1 MTFRNFQN
9 FRFFGPSTTELW
21 PGCSPTF
28 SMPKMKPCIPQGTSI
43 SHLSGFL
50 ASGPADLP
58 KLIKNFNKH
67 TYLHPHFANLANVPP
82 ACRGECFAPYLIECV
97 CFCAAA
103 QKITLKSASK
113 SFEKASGTQEN
124 DFQKNSKFLIFW
136 TINLR
141 ISPGVFHYFF
151 DA

>member
-1 MTFRNFQN
+1 MDPQPLNFGQGVPLLFRC
-9 FRFFGPSTTELW
+9 L
-21 PGCSPTF
+21 
-28 SMPKMKPCIPQGTSI
+28 KMKPCIPQGTSI

-50 ASGPADLP
+50 ASGPGDLLKP
-58 KLIKNFNKH
+58 IKNFNKPS
-67 TYLHPHFANLANVPP
+67 YLHPHFANLANVPP

-113 SFEKASGTQEN
+113 SLEKASGTQKI
-124 DFQKNSKFLIFW
+124 DFQKNSKFSIFW
-136 TINLR
+136 TLNLR